1 MDGAPEWTVP
11 LNGRAPQGCDAAAC
25 SHAGPLAHER
35 PRSARTVCGKALRRL
50 AHAKTPPTLGHRP
63 FTGTTTLGAPAQADA
78 RFAAASSAWSCRE
91 RIPNRSS
98 NPGRRCPA
106 RTAWHSRTYMILA
119 AAIAVKLVLNGVV
132 PRLSP
137 VRMSVHLH
145 TPEDC
150 VPTTQRSKN
159 APGISPVIGA
169 GVLESR
175 CHRHWRS
182 QWK

>member
-1 MDGAPEWTVP
+1 MGEPHKGVMLLRARTRAPWRTSALEALAQCVAKRYVDLPMQRHRP
-11 LNGRAPQGCDAAAC
+11 LRGTAHSQAPQHLVHQRRQTLASRRRARRGHVENAYPIGRAI
-25 SHAGPLAHER
+25 LAE
-35 PRSARTVCGKALRRL
+35 G
-50 AHAKTPPTLGHRP
+50 
-63 FTGTTTLGAPAQADA
+63 
-78 RFAAASSAWSCRE
+78 
-91 RIPNRSS
+91 
-98 NPGRRCPA
+98 CPA

-182 QWK
+182 HWK